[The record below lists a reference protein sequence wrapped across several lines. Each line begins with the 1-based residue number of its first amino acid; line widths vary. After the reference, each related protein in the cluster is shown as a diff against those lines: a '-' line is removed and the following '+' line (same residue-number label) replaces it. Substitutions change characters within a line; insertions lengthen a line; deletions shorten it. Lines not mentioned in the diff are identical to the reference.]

1 MTDAIPVRADAPL
14 TPLLCLLN
22 PVPSVKETI
31 LMWLK
36 TSFWYALRKP
46 AESGLMGRISL
57 LLGVF
62 AALLVCLPAEAQ
74 DAAPATP
81 PVEDSPPPA
90 STPPA
95 GAGTTYDESSQYI
108 IGPGDTLQIFVWRNP
123 ELSTTVPVRPDGQI
137 SMPLVENMV
146 AVHKTPSQLA
156 RDVEKVL
163 AEYVRSP
170 KVNIIVTV
178 PVSTLSQV
186 KIVGQVGKPQALPF
200 REGMSVIDAVLQAG
214 GLTQFAAGNRAKIMR
229 TENGKQIEI
238 RVKLGD
244 LLNGGDMKQNVT
256 LKPGDVLVIPQ
267 SFF

>member
-1 MTDAIPVRADAPL
+1 
-14 TPLLCLLN
+14 
-22 PVPSVKETI
+22 
-31 LMWLK
+31 
-36 TSFWYALRKP
+36 
-46 AESGLMGRISL
+46 MGRISL

-62 AALLVCLPAEAQ
+62 AALIVCLPVQAQ
-74 DAAPATP
+74 TPAPAAPS
-81 PVEDSPPPA
+81 EESPPATVPL
-90 STPPA
+90 P
-95 GAGTTYDESSQYI
+95 GAGTTTYDDSSTYV

-137 SMPLVENMV
+137 SMPLVENMA

-156 RDVEKVL
+156 RDIEKVL

-200 REGMSVIDAVLQAG
+200 REGMSVLDAVLQAG

-229 TENGKQIEI
+229 NENGKQTEI